1 MPEVSIPE
9 PMSDQPVRR
18 GRLTSEARG
27 LVEDVKKWVD
37 LKVQL
42 LQIDLEERLE
52 GMLNRIAQSAVMAVL
67 VLLTV
72 LFGLFSIAYGLGAW
86 WYSDALGFLAVTLL
100 LAITTV
106 TFYAMRP
113 TLVKLRRMQEVESA
127 PELEAPVERGVL
139 PAPHRMDETPE
150 PGQAP

>member
-1 MPEVSIPE
+1 MPEVPIPE
-9 PMSDQPVRR
+9 PMSDQPIRG

-52 GMLNRIAQSAVMAVL
+52 GMLNRVAQSAVMAIL

-72 LFGLFSIAYGLGAW
+72 LFGLFSMAYGLGAW

-100 LAITTV
+100 LAIATV

-113 TLVKLRRMQEVESA
+113 TLVKLRRMQEVETA
-127 PELEAPVERGVL
+127 PELEPPPEPVAL
-139 PAPHRMDETPE
+139 PAAQRVGETSE
-150 PGQAP
+150 PGQAR